1 MLALTRLVVFYDGNY
16 FKQGNLYFRYAKDR
30 GWMSFAQLHRLLERY
45 VADRLTEV
53 GTPSTASNQ
62 VRIVEAHYYDGRAT
76 TRAADDFQLR
86 KDRDFEMSLIDAGIV
101 PHYLP
106 LREKR
111 RRGVGDEPPRYELS
125 QKGID
130 VELALDVLDLA
141 HHDRFDIC
149 VLITGDADFV
159 PLVRKLTALGKQVL
173 LGYFHIEP
181 WIDPRGTQ
189 HRPTYA
195 SQKLVDVATHLLN
208 FNELVDDPAWRD
220 AVEALF
226 FVPRGEA

>member
-1 MLALTRLVVFYDGNY
+1 MLPLTRLVVFYDGNY

-30 GWMSFAQLHRLLERY
+30 GWMSFAQLHRLLEHY
-45 VADRLTEV
+45 MADRLN
-53 GTPSTASNQ
+53 GSAGATP

-76 TRAADDFQLR
+76 TRVADDFQLR

-106 LREKR
+106 LRETR
-111 RRGVGDEPPRYELS
+111 RRGIGDEPARYELS

-141 HHDRFDIC
+141 HHDRFDVC

-173 LGYFHIEP
+173 LAYFQIDA
-181 WIDPRGTQ
+181 WVDPRGNQ
-189 HRPTYA
+189 HRPTYS
-195 SQKLVDVATHLLN
+195 SQKLVDIATHQLN
-208 FNELVDDPAWRD
+208 FNELVDDEHWRD
-220 AVEALF
+220 AADSLF
-226 FVPRGEA
+226 FLPRE

>member
-1 MLALTRLVVFYDGNY
+1 MLPLTRLVVFYDGNY

-45 VADRLTEV
+45 LAERLNGSDPRDV
-53 GTPSTASNQ
+53 GQ

-76 TRAADDFQLR
+76 TRAADDYQLR
-86 KDRDFEMSLIDAGIV
+86 KDRDFEMSLVDAGIV

-181 WIDPRGTQ
+181 WVDPRGNQ

-195 SQKLVDVATHLLN
+195 SQKLVDVATHVLN
-208 FNELVDDPAWRD
+208 FNEFVDDEQWA
-220 AVEALF
+220 EAAELLF
-226 FVPRGEA
+226 FVPRE